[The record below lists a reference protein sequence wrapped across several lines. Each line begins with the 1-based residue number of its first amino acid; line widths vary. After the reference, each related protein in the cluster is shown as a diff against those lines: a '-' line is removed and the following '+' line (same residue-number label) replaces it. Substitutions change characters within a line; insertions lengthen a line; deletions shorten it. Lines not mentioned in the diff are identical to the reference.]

1 MSLGTAAGVL
11 LKHQTPLQQL
21 LEDIN
26 FQRNKEMRQLLKDD
40 SGFVVLQG
48 TTYWTDLF
56 VRHFLFQSEPVHSID
71 SDDLLFFVRKKHVK
85 SSSRHMPKY
94 ETEVDVFRKD
104 SRKLPIGDP
113 DVDWEETVYLNM
125 VIHQFDYTLTLA
137 ICTRTSPKELQ
148 VLRRHSQRVYASPS
162 RRKMDTKGEGEE
174 ITYPHI
180 CFMVDNFDEVFSD
193 ILVRD
198 GEMVCVELVANDKDG
213 AVQGVIFLGSIRYDA
228 LKKVYDARQSSLST
242 KVAQR
247 MSFGLFS
254 SGAGVQTR
262 CEFVRMKGPQGK
274 GHAEMA
280 VTKPKGSGVETP
292 TSEPGYLNE
301 NFHKLN
307 GKVNIII
314 FSFCATDMWDD
325 WEEDNGDYCSYGH
338 QRRLSDPSA
347 NLNNFSRYAWRTKSS
362 ADAIGGVGSS
372 VGAKARS
379 ENEGLDSLA
388 NEVSEIEAGDL
399 RDDLRP
405 AFSASKEQLHNHS
418 NRKNTVRSENEQN
431 SKETTPAISEE
442 ANKCKAEDATLE
454 VVADTLEEA
463 NDALISVP
471 KSAATPKKTT
481 SNKSTGCAGNCFKT
495 GKKCKKRWVLSS
507 DTNTPE
513 MSEIYCPTCDDFANE
528 TPACLNKMPDPK
540 NKIKSKNIANIE
552 SELVISKRGSLRLNE
567 KKVYSKDRLI
577 RSSSLNAADRKKGK
591 KTETLF
597 NKKEKPKTKDK
608 DKEKEKDKI
617 KEKLNKA
624 NSLLAKVSPKRIRA
638 NRNQIP
644 IDGEKIKNKKDTN
657 CHNISKNSKKV
668 LNQEKSVAKQISEN
682 LDNNELTSLH
692 EYEIA
697 DDAISLSGI
706 ELTQGVESEAKIAIL
721 TETDTK
727 LMIAVRG
734 QEELPVVEQST
745 VSSAPQTATT
755 NEAISNTFPSAF
767 SLTNSPS
774 LLQNDN
780 PIRTKFEFA
789 KCVRVPVKN
798 DDNHPSSQTL
808 QTFANDANT
817 ENDFEFISSSDT
829 KESSYKFN
837 LKVDDKDNYNDNNY
851 QTQTDI
857 NRLSPM
863 SPMSTTSPVKINP
876 TTTSEN
882 KSVEKQEMSFSYS
895 STTLPRTKR
904 SDVMLAHYNRI
915 IHLVPKRRTADG
927 TNIYYWCDVPKQ
939 ALKELDDGAYN
950 PLWASR
956 GFAQSFHFWKEN
968 KRQQSSPLNAFLT
981 YVTLPWWS
989 IAKDLLDHRETPI
1002 LTF

>member
-1 MSLGTAAGVL
+1 MSLAAGVL

-292 TSEPGYLNE
+292 TSEPG
-301 NFHKLN
+301 
-307 GKVNIII
+307 
-314 FSFCATDMWDD
+314 FCATDMWDD

-347 NLNNFSRYAWRTKSS
+347 NLNNFSRYAWRTKSGG
-362 ADAIGGVGSS
+362 DAIGASGSAGV
-372 VGAKARS
+372 KARS

-418 NRKNTVRSENEQN
+418 NWKSTIRSESESEHNA
-431 SKETTPAISEE
+431 KETTAVGVETIKYET
-442 ANKCKAEDATLE
+442 EDMTIE
-454 VVADTLEEA
+454 VVADALEA
-463 NDALISVP
+463 NVEVTSVP
-471 KSAATPKKTT
+471 KNSAVTTKKTA
-481 SNKSTGCAGNCFKT
+481 NKTTGCAGNCFKT

-507 DTNTPE
+507 DINTPE

-528 TPACLNKMPDPK
+528 TPACLNKMPDPR
-540 NKIKSKNIANIE
+540 NKVKPKTIANLE

-567 KKVYSKDRLI
+567 RKPFIKDRLM
-577 RSSSLNAADRKKGK
+577 RSSSLSAADRKKGK
-591 KTETLF
+591 KNEASP
-597 NKKEKPKTKDK
+597 NKKEKPKMKDK
-608 DKEKEKDKI
+608 DKDKI
-617 KEKLNKA
+617 KEKLSKA
-624 NSLLAKVSPKRIRA
+624 NSLLAKVSPKRVRA

-644 IDGEKIKNKKDTN
+644 EDADKIKNNKEIN
-657 CHNISKNSKKV
+657 SHNNSKNSKKV
-668 LNQEKSVAKQISEN
+668 LSQDKSVAKQVSES
-682 LDNNELTSLH
+682 LENNEVTPLQ

-697 DDAISLSGI
+697 DDAVSLSGI
-706 ELTQGVESEAKIAIL
+706 ELTQVAESEAKIAIL

-734 QEELPVVEQST
+734 QEELPVVEEPAE
-745 VSSAPQTATT
+745 SSASQTATIT
-755 NEAISNTFPSAF
+755 EAISTNRLSTF

-774 LLQNDN
+774 LSQNDN
-780 PIRTKFEFA
+780 PVQTTCEFA
-789 KCVRVPVKN
+789 KCVRVAVKN
-798 DDNHPSSQTL
+798 DDNHSLQHSQCP
-808 QTFANDANT
+808 NDPNS
-817 ENDFEFISSSDT
+817 ENDFEIISSTDA
-829 KESSYKFN
+829 KESVYKFN
-837 LKVDDKDNYNDNNY
+837 LKIDDNDNCH
-851 QTQTDI
+851 TSHTL
-857 NRLSPM
+857 RLSPV
-863 SPMSTTSPVKINP
+863 SPSSTSPVKISQLS
-876 TTTSEN
+876 TAE
-882 KSVEKQEMSFSYS
+882 EKQGISCSYL

-904 SDVMLAHYNRI
+904 SDAMLAHYNRV
-915 IHLVPKRRTADG
+915 IHLVPKRRTPDG

-989 IAKDLLDHRETPI
+989 IAKDLLDHREAPI

>member
-1 MSLGTAAGVL
+1 MSLASAAGVL
-11 LKHQTPLQQL
+11 LKPQTPLQQL

-125 VIHQFDYTLTLA
+125 IIHQFDYTLTLA

-228 LKKVYDARQSSLST
+228 LKKVYDARQSSLSS

-292 TSEPGYLNE
+292 TSEPG
-301 NFHKLN
+301 
-307 GKVNIII
+307 
-314 FSFCATDMWDD
+314 FCATDMWDD
-325 WEEDNGDYCSYGH
+325 WEEENDDYCTYRH

-347 NLNNFSRYAWRTKSS
+347 NLNNFSRYAWRTKNSS
-362 ADAIGGVGSS
+362 DAASGSAGS
-372 VGAKARS
+372 KARS

-405 AFSASKEQLHNHS
+405 AFSASEAKIHTNPNCEELKTLLDKQDTTTTTAITKTATLDQKPDQEKS
-418 NRKNTVRSENEQN
+418 PT
-431 SKETTPAISEE
+431 KETSALLEPESGVQDGIE
-442 ANKCKAEDATLE
+442 ATN
-454 VVADTLEEA
+454 EA
-463 NDALISVP
+463 VIVTSPSSVNG
-471 KSAATPKKTT
+471 KTT
-481 SNKSTGCAGNCFKT
+481 GCGGNCFKT
-495 GKKCKKRWVLSS
+495 GKKCKKRWITTNS
-507 DTNTPE
+507 DKNTPQ

-528 TPACLNKMPDPK
+528 TPACLNKMPDK
-540 NKIKSKNIANIE
+540 KSKLKPKTILSVE
-552 SELVISKRGSLRLNE
+552 SELVVTKRGSLKFTD
-567 KKVYSKDRLI
+567 KKPNTTI
-577 RSSSLNAADRKKGK
+577 GRSSSLTTADRRLKKPEIILNRK
-591 KTETLF
+591 D
-597 NKKEKPKTKDK
+597 KTKA
-608 DKEKEKDKI
+608 KEKEDKTKEPNKEGKDKI
-617 KEKLNKA
+617 KERTAKT
-624 NSLLAKVSPKRIRA
+624 SLLAKVSPKKLRA
-638 NRNQIP
+638 QRALSNNSTT
-644 IDGEKIKNKKDTN
+644 EKNKTALKNKKE
-657 CHNISKNSKKV
+657 NINNNPETKTIKPTKK
-668 LNQEKSVAKQISEN
+668 LEETRKEPTDSCQ
-682 LDNNELTSLH
+682 

-697 DDAISLSGI
+697 DDAISLNGGGDI
-706 ELTQGVESEAKIAIL
+706 TQVSESVAKMVIL
-721 TETDTK
+721 TETDS
-727 LMIAVRG
+727 MITVRG
-734 QEELPVVEQST
+734 KEELPVVEQT
-745 VSSAPQTATT
+745 PNTAQSSPIPLSPSSNSNSNESEAKPQTTMY
-755 NEAISNTFPSAF
+755 
-767 SLTNSPS
+767 
-774 LLQNDN
+774 Q
-780 PIRTKFEFA
+780 FE
-789 KCVRVPVKN
+789 KCVRVPVTA
-798 DDNHPSSQTL
+798 DSHPL
-808 QTFANDANT
+808 QPINT
-817 ENDFEFISSSDT
+817 DSETET
-829 KESSYKFN
+829 ETCK
-837 LKVDDKDNYNDNNY
+837 NDNNSSLHSLHLNPG
-851 QTQTDI
+851 QTTTDELRSSPHCRPASL
-857 NRLSPM
+857 NDCNGNCNNSASCSTSPM
-863 SPMSTTSPVKINP
+863 SPPSAEAEDLQQSAN
-876 TTTSEN
+876 
-882 KSVEKQEMSFSYS
+882 FAA
-895 STTLPRTKR
+895 TLPRTKR
-904 SDVMLAHYNRI
+904 TAAIQAFYNRAI
-915 IHLVPKRRTADG
+915 NLVPKRRTPDG
-927 TNIYYWCDVPKQ
+927 TTIYYWCDLPKKSI
-939 ALKELDDGAYN
+939 KELDDGAYN

-968 KRQQSSPLNAFLT
+968 RRQQSTPLNAFLT